1 MHRPPEGEDP
11 SGSPIPS
18 TVLPQEARAGPW
30 TGDRPPLSPST
41 PPAAPGPWLCPLSG
55 WGPSSRQPP
64 HQGQRIRP
72 SETLL
77 HPRGPA
83 HLHPQAL
90 LPEAPAGPSEHS
102 LPTLGLSVHPWPPAR
117 LVGVGHPEPCAFPH
131 CASPASLAPRRKAG
145 ACPHPVPLRDRH
157 ARMWQ
162 LPGGRVQASGGP
174 GSGIVCAWGPGAGG
188 RMAGW
193 GPAGGRGHTAHPG
206 PRGPLQRP
214 PSLSWL
220 PSHSRV

>member
-18 TVLPQEARAGPW
+18 TVLPREARAGPW

-64 HQGQRIRP
+64 HQGQIRP

-83 HLHPQAL
+83 HLHPPAL

-117 LVGVGHPEPCAFPH
+117 LVGVGHPEPRAFPH
-131 CASPASLAPRRKAG
+131 CASPASLAPSRKAG